1 MGLKL
6 INIIT
11 EKLNDDFMI
20 KLKEKFPFFTVKI
33 FNCNFTGIIRQLDVN
48 KMYYECEEL
57 NEWKKYGIKNSDEI
71 LDKIYMV
78 ENVLIDFSK
87 LFYNTIFGYIEV
99 DCFGGACNYKG
110 FVVNN
115 GKIIYRQE
123 NAMDGH
129 INILKK
135 INKEYDGY
143 YFEPFTREFINKN
156 V

>member
-1 MGLKL
+1 M

-11 EKLNDDFMI
+11 EKFDDDFVYKI
-20 KLKEKFPFFTVKI
+20 TKKFPFFTFKL
-33 FNCNFTGIIRQLDVN
+33 FNCNFNGIIGQLDVN

-57 NEWKKYGIKNSDEI
+57 NEWEKYGLKASDEI
-71 LDKIYMV
+71 IDKIYEV
-78 ENVLIDFSK
+78 ENDLIDFSK
-87 LFYNTIFGYIEV
+87 IFQNEIFGYIEV
-99 DCFGGACNYKG
+99 DCFGGTCYYKG

-123 NAMDGH
+123 TAKDGH

-135 INKEYDGY
+135 INKKYDGY

-156 V
+156 T